1 MVHRCSIVDMGAF
14 NHFVI
19 VKFKDGVAV
28 EELTE
33 GLEKMILGI
42 EHVKSFEWYEFA
54 FLFNSR

>member
-1 MVHRCSIVDMGAF
+1 MGAF